1 MFTLSTMQGDGS
13 LLATG
18 SYDGAARIW
27 DKDGH
32 LQKTLTKHQ
41 GPVFALKW
49 NKKGNYLL
57 SGGVDKTTVVWD
69 VQLGEV
75 KQHFALHSGTPY
87 SMLMLHACTSHG
99 MCTS

>member
-1 MFTLSTMQGDGS
+1 M
-13 LLATG
+13 LATG

-27 DKDGH
+27 DKEGR
-32 LQKTLTKHQ
+32 LQKTLIKHQ

-57 SGGVDKTTVVWD
+57 SGGVDKTTIVWD

-75 KQHFALHSGTPY
+75 KQHFSLHSGKLHVY
-87 SMLMLHACTSHG
+87 MLLLLKLILLQIQ
-99 MCTS
+99 

>member
-1 MFTLSTMQGDGS
+1 M
-13 LLATG
+13 LATG

-27 DKDGH
+27 DKEGR
-32 LQKTLTKHQ
+32 LQKTLIKHQ

-57 SGGVDKTTVVWD
+57 SGGVDKTTIVWD

-75 KQHFALHSGTPY
+75 KQHFSLHSGKTCC
-87 SMLMLHACTSHG
+87 ACVSN
-99 MCTS
+99 